1 MSGEA
6 EVVLDLSGRKLAK
19 LEKAPSNRAF
29 ATALVLDD
37 NNLQSLP
44 NLDSYGELQRVS
56 ITVKRVCGFF
66 KVGQFVVRNFFIF
79 G

>member
-1 MSGEA
+1 MLQCFLSQSISELITCIQHYTTGEM
-6 EVVLDLSGRKLAK
+6 EVVLDLSGHKLSK

-37 NNLQSLP
+37 NCLQNLT

-56 ITVKRVCGFF
+56 
-66 KVGQFVVRNFFIF
+66 
-79 G
+79 